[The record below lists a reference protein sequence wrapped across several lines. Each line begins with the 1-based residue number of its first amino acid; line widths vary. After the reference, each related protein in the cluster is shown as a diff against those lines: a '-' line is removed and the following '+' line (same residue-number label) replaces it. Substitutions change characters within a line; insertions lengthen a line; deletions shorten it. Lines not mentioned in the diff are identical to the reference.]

1 MTSRF
6 VYTDAALLPADGF
19 FAAANYVE
27 AALWVLVGLA
37 FSVYAFKRTGM
48 VRRLCL
54 GASVAFLAFGA
65 SDVVEVQSG
74 AWWRP
79 WWLLAWKAA
88 CIGALAVLLVLY
100 WRRRRKAV

>member
-6 VYTDAALLPADGF
+6 VYTNAALPAADGF

-37 FSVYAFKRTGM
+37 FSVYAFKHTGLA
-48 VRRLCL
+48 RRLCL
-54 GASVAFLAFGA
+54 GAGVAFLAFGA

-100 WRRRRKAV
+100 WHRRRKVV